1 MKISALFQKDI
12 YRNINGVIKVGQQ
25 DRDNVRQEL
34 EEYVV
39 TKELDKHFR
48 TFFERYTEALNNP
61 TDKMGVWI
69 SGFFGSGKSHFLKI
83 LSYLLANQEM
93 GEKRALDYFDDVRIP
108 DAMLRASIAQA
119 ANNSCDVILFNIDS
133 KAEASSKNDKESI
146 VKVFQK
152 VFDEYLGYFG
162 TVPAIA
168 EFERQLDKQG
178 KYEAFQKGFLTESG
192 LEWKENRDAWG
203 FYQDA
208 IITALQTSTGMS
220 AEAASKLLDVNEQS
234 YSLTVDRFA
243 KQVKEHL
250 NKKGKQHRLIFM
262 VDEVGQYIGENP
274 DLMLNMQTVV
284 EDLGTQC
291 QGKAWVVVTSQ
302 EAMDE
307 ITQNRIRG
315 QDFSKIIGRFYRPL
329 SLSSANTDEV
339 IKLRLLAKIDS
350 VRGDLQNLYN
360 QKVAILKNQ
369 ITFTQDSAEMPG
381 YRNAEDFI
389 ASYPFI
395 PYQFNLLQK
404 VFTQIRVMGSAGKHL
419 ASGERSLLDAFQ
431 VASKEIS
438 NSSLGVLV
446 PFHTFYMAV
455 EGFLDS
461 VISQVIVQG
470 EENSQLQQPFDI
482 ELLKTLFMVKYVKEI
497 RANVDNLTTLT
508 ISNIDQDRLA
518 LKQEVEKALERLERQ
533 TLIQRNG
540 DVYEFLTYEEQD
552 IGREIKNTQFEPSK
566 VTGELQKLVWDAIFT
581 DKQLRYSQR
590 NLYKFNRKLDEQTYG
605 QQVSDLTLHIVTPY
619 AEVYGTMQDDN
630 YCMVSTGT
638 GYEVLVRLPDDQRL
652 LDDLNTLIK
661 TTEYLRLK
669 NSSNLTPTT
678 QSILRTRGDENTKRR
693 EEIQA
698 KLADLISHATI
709 FACGSKVEI
718 RNRDSKNILIEG
730 LTYLVDNVYK
740 KLSYVASGF
749 ETEDQVTNAFT
760 RDSQEQNINSQPV
773 NNAAH
778 SEMQNWLREE
788 TRVYR
793 QVTIRTLVEK
803 FASRPYGWSE
813 LDTLGIMAELAN
825 KGLVELRYAQS
836 NVNLRENGLVSKLR
850 SKKGLDEYT
859 VRLAEII
866 DNASLTIAKNMA
878 SELLDKTP
886 ASDPQLLF
894 TAYQEAFKKRCQE
907 LQEWLQKVENNV
919 GDNLPFAG
927 LLHRNLQ
934 ILDDFLVKDSAAEFF
949 RTFRAR
955 KDEIEEHIEDVQK
968 MRSFF
973 TTQIKVFQKASDDLK
988 TLEPQL
994 RHISDQDVLKRVS
1007 SVKQILAM
1015 PDPTAKIP
1023 ELAILL
1029 KPVQEKVQEVLQAQ
1043 IVQVQTKAKTMR
1055 EDVGKYITSAY
1066 GNVSR
1071 ELDIASITREVDS
1084 VVNAVSQVANIDSV
1098 IARQSELEGIK
1109 AQIFQKVDKQ
1119 AIEIIQ
1125 SKVNTDNNENQ
1136 PVVKPIV
1143 PVKVTEIASKS
1154 LLETEQDVEEYLAAL
1169 RSALLDKIQ
1178 QNNRIRIE

>member
-1 MKISALFQKDI
+1 MKISQLFQKDI

-25 DRDNVRQEL
+25 DIDNVRQEL

-48 TFFERYTEALNNP
+48 TFFDRYTEALNNP

-83 LSYLLANQEM
+83 LSYLLANQEI
-93 GEKRALDYFDDVRIP
+93 EQKYPLDYFDDVRIP
-108 DAMLRASIAQA
+108 DAILRAKITQA
-119 ANNSCDVILFNIDS
+119 ANNDCDVIVFNIDS

-168 EFERQLDKQG
+168 EFERQLYQQG
-178 KYEAFQKGFLTESG
+178 KYAAFQQAFLAESG

-208 IITALQTSTGMS
+208 IATALQASTGMS
-220 AEAASKLLDVNEQS
+220 GEAANKFLDFNEQS
-234 YSLTVDRFA
+234 YSLSVERFA

-250 NKKGKQHRLIFM
+250 SKKGKQHRLIFM

-284 EDLGTQC
+284 EDLGTHC

-315 QDFSKIIGRFYRPL
+315 QDFSKIVGRFYRPL

-339 IKLRLLAKIDS
+339 IKLRLLAKIDA
-350 VRGDLQNLYN
+350 VRGDLESLYH
-360 QKVAILKNQ
+360 QKIAVLKNQ

-461 VISQVIVQG
+461 VISQVIVQA
-470 EENSQLQQPFDI
+470 EENSQLQKPFDV
-482 ELLKTLFMVKYVKEI
+482 ELLKTLFMIKYVKEI
-497 RANVDNLTTLT
+497 RANVDNLTTLSL
-508 ISNIDQDRLA
+508 SNIDQDRLA

-540 DVYEFLTYEEQD
+540 DMYEFLTHEEQD
-552 IGREIKNTQFEPSK
+552 ISREIKNTQIEAIK
-566 VTGELQKLVWDAIFT
+566 VSTELQALVWNNIFT
-581 DKQLRYSQR
+581 DKLFRYNYR
-590 NLYKFNRKLDEQTYG
+590 NSYKFNRKLDEQTYG
-605 QQVSDLTLHIVTPY
+605 QQLSDLTLHIITPY
-619 AEVYGTMQDDN
+619 AETYGTMQDDTS
-630 YCMVSTGT
+630 CMLSTANGS
-638 GYEVLVRLPDDQRL
+638 EVLVRLPDEQRL

-661 TTEYLRLK
+661 TTEYLRIK
-669 NSSNLTPTT
+669 NSSNLTPTI
-678 QSILRTRGDENTKRR
+678 QIILRSRSDENNTRR
-693 EEIQA
+693 EAIQNQ
-698 KLADLISHATI
+698 LADMITRADV
-709 FACGSKVEI
+709 FACGSKVQI

-740 KLSYVASGF
+740 KLGYVASNF
-749 ETEDQVTNAFT
+749 ETEDDVNNAFT
-760 RDSQEQNINSQPV
+760 RDSQEQDINSLPV

-788 TRVYR
+788 NRTHR
-793 QVTIRTLVEK
+793 QITIRALIEK
-803 FASRPYGWSE
+803 FAGRPYGWSE
-813 LDTLGIMAELAN
+813 FDTLGIMAELAN
-825 KGLVELRYAQS
+825 KGLVELRHAQS
-836 NVNLRENGLVSKLR
+836 NVNLREIGLVGKLR
-850 SKKGLDEYT
+850 SRKGLDEYT
-859 VRLAEII
+859 VRLAETI

-878 SELLDKTP
+878 SQLLNKNP
-886 ASDPQLLF
+886 ANDPQLLF
-894 TAYQEAFKKRCQE
+894 TDYKEAFKSRRQE
-907 LQEWLQKVENNV
+907 LQAWLQKVENNI
-919 GDNLPFAG
+919 GDNLPFTA
-927 LLHRNLQ
+927 LLRSNLQ
-934 ILDDFLVKDSAAEFF
+934 ILDDLLVKESAAEFF

-955 KDEIEEHIEDVQK
+955 KDEIEEHIEDVEK
-968 MRSFF
+968 LHSFF
-973 TTQIKVFQKASDDLK
+973 TTQIKIFQQTSHELKA
-988 TLEPQL
+988 LEPQL
-994 RHISDQDVLKRVS
+994 RHISDQNISNKVN

-1015 PDPTAKIP
+1015 SDPTAKIP

-1029 KPVQEKVQEVLQAQ
+1029 KPVQEKVQEVLQSQ
-1043 IVQVQTKAKTMR
+1043 IVQVQTKARTMR
-1055 EDVGKYITSAY
+1055 EEVGKYVTSAY
-1066 GNVSR
+1066 GNIAG
-1071 ELDIASITREVDS
+1071 ELNIGSITKEVDR
-1084 VVNAVSQVANIDSV
+1084 VVDAVSQIANIDSV
-1098 IARQSELEGIK
+1098 IARQSELEVIK
-1109 AQIFQKVDKQ
+1109 TQIWQKVDEQ
-1119 AIEIIQ
+1119 AAEIIQ
-1125 SKVNTDNNENQ
+1125 NRQQIDDDDK

-1143 PVKVTEIASKS
+1143 SVKITEITSQK
-1154 LLETEQDVEEYLAAL
+1154 LLETEQDVEDYLAAL
-1169 RSALLDKIQ
+1169 RSNLLKEIQ

>member
-1 MKISALFQKDI
+1 MKISQLFQKDI

-25 DRDNVRQEL
+25 DIDNIRQEL

-48 TFFERYTEALNNP
+48 TFFDRYTEALNNP
-61 TDKMGVWI
+61 TDRMGVWI

-83 LSYLLANQEM
+83 LSYLLANQEI
-93 GEKRALDYFDDVRIP
+93 EQKYPLDYFDDVRIP
-108 DAMLRASIAQA
+108 DAMLRAKITQA
-119 ANNSCDVILFNIDS
+119 ANHDCDVILFNIDS

-168 EFERQLDKQG
+168 EFERQLDRQG
-178 KYEAFQKGFLTESG
+178 KYAAFQQAFFAETG

-208 IITALQTSTGMS
+208 IATALQTSTGMS

-234 YSLTVDRFA
+234 YSLSVERFA

-250 NKKGKQHRLIFM
+250 HKKSKQHRLIFM

-339 IKLRLLAKIDS
+339 IKLRLLAKIDA
-350 VRGDLQNLYN
+350 VREDLESLYH
-360 QKVAILKNQ
+360 QKVAVLKNQ

-461 VISQVIVQG
+461 VISQVIVQA
-470 EENSQLQQPFDI
+470 EENTQLQKPFDV
-482 ELLKTLFMVKYVKEI
+482 ELLKTLFMIKYVKEI
-497 RANVDNLTTLT
+497 RANVDNLTTLS

-540 DVYEFLTYEEQD
+540 DTYEFLTHEEQD
-552 IGREIKNTQFEPSK
+552 ISREIKNTQIEASK
-566 VTGELQKLVWDAIFT
+566 VSTELQKLVWDAIFT
-581 DKQLRYSQR
+581 DKNFRYNSR
-590 NLYKFNRKLDEQTYG
+590 NSYKFNRKLDEQTYG
-605 QQVSDLTLHIVTPY
+605 QQLSDLTLHIVTPY
-619 AEVYGTMQDDN
+619 AETYGTMQDDTS
-630 YCMVSTGT
+630 CMLSTAN
-638 GYEVLVRLPDDQRL
+638 GYEVLVRLPDEQRL

-661 TTEYLRLK
+661 TAQYLNIK
-669 NSSNLTPTT
+669 NSSSLTPTI
-678 QSILRTRGDENTKRR
+678 QIILRSRSDENTTRR
-693 EEIQA
+693 EAIQNQ
-698 KLADLISHATI
+698 LADMITRADV

-718 RNRDSKNILIEG
+718 RNRDSKNVLIEG

-740 KLSYVASGF
+740 KLGYVASGF
-749 ETEDQVTNAFT
+749 ETEDQVANAFT

-778 SEMQNWLREE
+778 IEIQNWLREE
-788 TRVYR
+788 TRTYR
-793 QVTIRTLVEK
+793 KITIRTLIDK
-803 FASRPYGWSE
+803 FAGRPYGWSE
-813 LDTLGIMAELAN
+813 LDTLGVMAELAN
-825 KGLVELRYAQS
+825 KGLVELRHAQS
-836 NVNLRENGLVSKLR
+836 NVNLRETGLVSKLR

-859 VRLAEII
+859 LRLAETI

-894 TAYQEAFKKRCQE
+894 TAYKEAFKIRRQE
-907 LQEWLQKVENNV
+907 LQTWLEKVENNI
-919 GDNLPFAG
+919 GINLPFAS
-927 LLHRNLQ
+927 LLHSNLQ
-934 ILDDFLVKDSAAEFF
+934 ILDDLLVKDSAAEFF
-949 RTFRAR
+949 RTFRVR
-955 KDEIEEHIEDVQK
+955 KDEIEEYIEDVEK
-968 MRSFF
+968 LHSFF
-973 TTQIKVFQKASDDLK
+973 TAQIKIFQQASHELK

-994 RHISDQDVLKRVS
+994 RHINDQNILNKVN
-1007 SVKQILAM
+1007 SVKQILVM

-1029 KPVQEKVQEVLQAQ
+1029 KPVQEKIQEVLQTQ
-1043 IVQVQTKAKTMR
+1043 IARVQTKAKTMR
-1055 EDVGKYITSAY
+1055 EEVGKYITSAY
-1066 GNVSR
+1066 GDVSQ
-1071 ELDIASITREVDS
+1071 ELDMGSITREVDN

-1098 IARQSELEGIK
+1098 IARQSELEAIK
-1109 AQIFQKVDKQ
+1109 TQILQKVDRQ

-1125 SKVNTDNNENQ
+1125 NRGNVDNQNQ

-1143 PVKVTEIASKS
+1143 PVRVREITSKN
-1154 LLETEQDVEEYLAAL
+1154 LLETEQDVEDYLAAL
-1169 RSALLDKIQ
+1169 RSNLLKEIQ

>member
-1 MKISALFQKDI
+1 MKIYELFQKNI
-12 YRNINGVIKVGQQ
+12 YRNINGVIKVGQK
-25 DRDNVRQEL
+25 DIDNVRQEL
-34 EEYVV
+34 EEYVI

-61 TDKMGVWI
+61 TDKMGIWI

-83 LSYLLANQEM
+83 LSYLLANQEI
-93 GEKRALDYFDDVRIP
+93 EQKRALDFFDDVRIP

-119 ANNSCDVILFNIDS
+119 ANNNCDVILFNIDS

-152 VFDEYLGYFG
+152 VFDDYLGYFG

-178 KYEAFQKGFLTESG
+178 KYENFQQAFLAASG

-208 IITALQTSTGMS
+208 IIAALQSSTGMTG
-220 AEAASKLLDVNEQS
+220 EAASKLLDFNEQS
-234 YSLTVDRFA
+234 YSLSVDRFA
-243 KQVKEHL
+243 RQVKEHL
-250 NKKGKQHRLIFM
+250 SKKGKQHRLIFM

-329 SLSSANTDEV
+329 NLSSANTDEV
-339 IKLRLLAKIDS
+339 IKLRLLAKIEA
-350 VRGDLQNLYN
+350 VRGDIASLYN

-381 YRNAEDFI
+381 YRNVEDFI

-461 VISQVIVQG
+461 VISQVIVQA
-470 EENSQLQQPFDI
+470 EDNSQLQKPFDI
-482 ELLKTLFMVKYVKEI
+482 QLLKTLFMIKYVKEI
-497 RANVDNLTTLT
+497 RANVDNLTTLS

-518 LKQEVEKALERLERQ
+518 LKQDIEKALERLERQ

-540 DVYEFLTYEEQD
+540 DIYEFLTHEEQD
-552 IGREIKNTQFEPSK
+552 VGREIKNTQIESNK
-566 VTGELQKLVWDAIFT
+566 VISELQKLVWDGIFT

-619 AEVYGTMQDDN
+619 AETYGTIQNDN
-630 YCMVSTGT
+630 YCMVNTGT
-638 GYEVLVRLPDDQRL
+638 GHEVLVRLPDDQRL
-652 LDDLNTLIK
+652 LDDLNNLIK
-661 TTEYLRLK
+661 TAEYLRIK
-669 NSSNLTPTT
+669 NSSSLTPTI
-678 QSILRTRGDENTKRR
+678 QSILRSRSDENSKRR
-693 EEIQA
+693 EEIQT
-698 KLADLISHATI
+698 KLANLIARADV
-709 FACGSKVEI
+709 FACGNKLEI

-730 LTYLVDNVYK
+730 LTYLVENVYK
-740 KLSYVASGF
+740 KLGYVASGF
-749 ETEDQVTNAFT
+749 DTEEQVTYAFT
-760 RDSQEQNINSQPV
+760 RDSQEQDINSQPV
-773 NNAAH
+773 NHAAH
-778 SEMQNWLREE
+778 IEMQNWLREE
-788 TRVYR
+788 NRTYR
-793 QVTIRTLVEK
+793 QITIRALIEK
-803 FASRPYGWSE
+803 FSARPYGWSE
-813 LDTLGIMAELAN
+813 LDSLGVMAEIAN
-825 KGLVELRYAQS
+825 KGLVELRHAQS

-859 VRLAEII
+859 VRLAETI
-866 DNASLTIAKNMA
+866 DNQSLTIAKNMA
-878 SELLDKTP
+878 NQLLDKTP
-886 ASDPQLLF
+886 PSDPTLLF
-894 TAYQEAFKKRCQE
+894 TEYQEAFKNRRQE
-907 LQEWLQKVENNV
+907 LQTWLGRVENNPEI
-919 GDNLPFAG
+919 NLPFAT
-927 LLHRNLQ
+927 LLRSNLQ
-934 ILDDFLVKDSAAEFF
+934 ILDDLLVKDSPAEFF
-949 RTFRAR
+949 RTFRSR
-955 KDEIEEHIEDVQK
+955 KDEIEESIEDWEK
-968 MRSFF
+968 LHSFF
-973 TTQIKVFQKASDDLK
+973 SAQIKIFQQANQDLK
-988 TLEPQL
+988 SLELQL
-994 RHISDQDVLKRVS
+994 RHIQEQDILNKVN

-1015 PDPTAKIP
+1015 SDPTGRIP
-1023 ELAILL
+1023 ELTTLL
-1029 KPVQEKVQEVLQAQ
+1029 KPVREKVEEVLQAQ
-1043 IVQVQTKAKTMR
+1043 IVQVQTRARTMR
-1055 EDVGKYITSAY
+1055 EDVGKYVTSAY
-1066 GNVSR
+1066 GDIAG
-1071 ELDIASITREVDS
+1071 ELDIVNITKEVDRVAS
-1084 VVNAVSQVANIDSV
+1084 AVSQIANIDSV
-1098 IARQSELEGIK
+1098 IARQSELEVIK
-1109 AQIFQKVDKQ
+1109 TQILQKVDDR
-1119 AIEIIQ
+1119 AAAIIQ
-1125 SKVNTDNNENQ
+1125 SREQTDDDDK

-1143 PVKVTEIASKS
+1143 SLKITEIAPKNV
-1154 LLETEQDVEEYLAAL
+1154 LETAQDVEDYLAAL
-1169 RSALLDKIQ
+1169 RSNLLREIQ